1 MGAKEKNGITEGVI
15 WKQLLIFFFPILV
28 GSFFQQ
34 LYNTVDSVIVGQF
47 VGKEALSS
55 VGGSAGQIISL
66 VVGFFT
72 GLSTGATV
80 IISQYFGAD
89 KKKEIE
95 ESLHTSYAFS
105 VIGGILLGVLGIA
118 MAPKILEW
126 MNTPQELMKDSVV
139 YVRVYFT
146 GLIFIFIYNMGA
158 AILRAIG
165 DSKRPLYYLIV
176 CSFVNIILDLV
187 LIIVFRLGVLGAA
200 VATLVAQAVSA
211 VLVTATLMYKTNGMK
226 LYISKIRFYGKML
239 QGILTIGLP
248 AGLEAVMYSVSNI
261 IVQVAINNFGVDT
274 MAAWTAY
281 SKIDFIFWMIN
292 SAFGIAIMT
301 FVGQNYGAGKWER
314 IRKGTKICLGMA
326 LVSAVSVSIILISAE
341 HFLFGIF
348 VNDAEVI
355 SIGIRMMNVITPAYL
370 LFAFIEVFSGALRAQ
385 GAVVVSTLITM
396 VGICVLRMFWVTF
409 VAAHGTLEQV
419 IICYPITWAVG
430 ALAMSAYYLY
440 KQRKIFL
447 SLEA

>member
-1 MGAKEKNGITEGVI
+1 MTKEKNGITEGVI

-80 IISQYFGAD
+80 IISQYFGAG
-89 KKKEIE
+89 KKREIE

-105 VIGGILLGVLGIA
+105 ILGGFVLGILGIA
-118 MAPKILEW
+118 FAPYILHW
-126 MNTPQELMKDSVV
+126 MNTPKELLAESTL
-139 YVRVYFT
+139 YVRVYFS

-165 DSKRPLYYLIV
+165 DSKRPLYYLII
-176 CSFVNIILDLV
+176 CSVINIVLDLV
-187 LIIVFRLGVLGAA
+187 LILVIPLGVLGAA
-200 VATLVAQAVSA
+200 IATLIAQAVSA
-211 VLVTATLMYKTNGMK
+211 VMVTVTLMYRTEGMK
-226 LYISKIRFYGKML
+226 LCLSRIRIYKKML
-239 QGILTIGLP
+239 GNIFRIGFP
-248 AGLEAVMYSVSNI
+248 AGLEAILYSVSNI

-274 MAAWTAY
+274 
-281 SKIDFIFWMIN
+281 KIDFIFWMIN
-292 SAFGIAIMT
+292 SAFGISIMT
-301 FVGQNYGAGKWER
+301 FVGQNYGAGKWDR

-326 LVSAVSVSIILISAE
+326 LVSAVFVSVVLMTAE
-341 HFLFGIF
+341 RTLFGIF
-348 VNDAEVI
+348 VNDAAVI
-355 SIGIRMMNVITPAYL
+355 DIGIRMMNVIAPAYM

-385 GAVVVSTLITM
+385 GAVLVSTLITM
-396 VGICVLRMFWVTF
+396 IGICAFRMVWVM
-409 VAAHGTLEQV
+409 VIAAHGTLEQV
-419 IICYPITWAVG
+419 IFCYPVTWLV
-430 ALAMSAYYLY
+430 SAILISIYYVY
-440 KQRKIFL
+440 KQKKIFN
-447 SLEA
+447 A

>member
-1 MGAKEKNGITEGVI
+1 MTKEKNGITEGVI

-80 IISQYFGAD
+80 IISQYFGAG
-89 KKKEIE
+89 KKREIE

-105 VIGGILLGVLGIA
+105 ILGGFVLGILGITF
-118 MAPKILEW
+118 APYILRW
-126 MNTPQELMKDSVV
+126 MNTPIELLAESTL
-139 YVRVYFT
+139 YVRVYFS

-165 DSKRPLYYLIV
+165 DSKRPLYYLII
-176 CSFVNIILDLV
+176 CSVINIVLDLV
-187 LIIVFRLGVLGAA
+187 LILVIPLGVLGAA
-200 VATLVAQAVSA
+200 IATLIAQAVSA
-211 VLVTATLMYKTNGMK
+211 VMVTVTLMYRTEGMK
-226 LYISKIRFYGKML
+226 LCLSKIRIYKKML
-239 QGILTIGLP
+239 GNIFRIGFP
-248 AGLEAVMYSVSNI
+248 AGLEAILYSVSNI

-292 SAFGIAIMT
+292 SAFGISIMT
-301 FVGQNYGAGKWER
+301 FVGQNYGAGKWDR

-326 LVSAVSVSIILISAE
+326 LVSAVFVSVVLMTAE
-341 HFLFGIF
+341 RTLFGIF
-348 VNDAEVI
+348 VNDAAVI
-355 SIGIRMMNVITPAYL
+355 DIGIRMMNVIAPAYM

-385 GAVVVSTLITM
+385 GAVLVSTLITM
-396 VGICVLRMFWVTF
+396 IGICAFRMVWVM
-409 VAAHGTLEQV
+409 VIAAHGTLEQV
-419 IICYPITWAVG
+419 IFCYPVTWLV
-430 ALAMSAYYLY
+430 SAILISIYYVY
-440 KQRKIFL
+440 KQKKIFN
-447 SLEA
+447 A